1 MPNIKKIGPM
11 KKRETGKKADPVKP
25 QKVSA
30 RASVTLP
37 KSSPLYTQVKESLI
51 HRVLSG
57 EWKPGELLPSEQA
70 LAVEYGLSQGTVR
83 KAVSEM
89 SSEGLVTRR
98 AGRGTFVASHS
109 GDYRPSSFHPIY
121 QSSGKRVA
129 EDECIYLSAQLMR
142 PEKRV
147 VAGLQIGRRDKV
159 TEIIR
164 LRRCE
169 KRTAVVERT
178 YLSEALCPNAH
189 SLILKQ
195 QPHSM
200 YVLLEKA
207 YNLLIMRVEERVR
220 ARAAADW
227 EAMHLGIAPGTPV
240 LEIERTA
247 FSLGNE
253 RVEWRLMVCET
264 SDFFYLNQNNS

>member
-1 MPNIKKIGPM
+1 MPQRTSPTRRAKPKAP
-11 KKRETGKKADPVKP
+11 ETAPKP
-25 QKVSA
+25 AVSA

-37 KSSPLYTQVKESLI
+37 KSSPLYRQVKESLI

-70 LAVEYGLSQGTVR
+70 LATEYGLSQGTVR

-121 QSSGKRVA
+121 QNNGHRIA
-129 EDECIYLSAQLMR
+129 EDECIYLAAASVR
-142 PEKRV
+142 PDKRV
-147 VAGLQIGRRDKV
+147 VEGLQIDRNDRA

-164 LRRCE
+164 LRRCD
-169 KRTAVVERT
+169 KRTAVVERS
-178 YLSEALCPNAH
+178 YLNEDLCPNVNA
-189 SLILKQ
+189 LILKE

-200 YVLLEKA
+200 YVFLEKA

-220 ARAAADW
+220 ARLATEW
-227 EAMHLGIAPGTPV
+227 EAMHLGIEAGAPI
-240 LEIERTA
+240 LEVARTA
-247 FSLGNE
+247 FSLGGE

-264 SDFFYLNQNNS
+264 SDYFYFNQNNT

>member
-1 MPNIKKIGPM
+1 MPQRGGHHRRM
-11 KKRETGKKADPVKP
+11 KGRSAETGKAQAATV
-25 QKVSA
+25 

-37 KSSPLYTQVKESLI
+37 KSSPLYRQVKESLI

-70 LAVEYGLSQGTVR
+70 LAAEYGLSQGTVR

-89 SSEGLVTRR
+89 SAEGLVNRR
-98 AGRGTFVASHS
+98 AGRGTFVTSHS
-109 GDYRPSSFHPIY
+109 GDYRPSSFNPIY
-121 QSSGKRVA
+121 QNSGKRIA
-129 EDECIYLSAQLMR
+129 EDESIYLAATQMR
-142 PEKRV
+142 PDKRV
-147 VAGLQIGRRDKV
+147 VEGLQIGRNDRV

-164 LRRCE
+164 LRRCD
-169 KRTAVVERT
+169 KRTAVVERS
-178 YLSEALCPNAH
+178 YLPEELCPNIHA
-189 SLILKQ
+189 LILKE

-220 ARAAADW
+220 ARLATEW
-227 EAMHLGIAPGTPV
+227 EAMHLGIEPNTPV
-240 LEIERTA
+240 LEVERTA
-247 FSLGNE
+247 FSLGGE

-264 SDFFYLNQNNS
+264 GDYFYFNKNDS